1 MIFLNASEHLFHV
14 RLGEVNQNRT
24 AMRAVIRVVA
34 LGQLIDEIAC
44 RVIVQCVVGL
54 DGAFARHHDG
64 QLSPVFL
71 DGHFLGQEEH
81 VTHLIDARLNL
92 LFLHPDRVLP
102 QDQLVG
108 SVLF

>member
-1 MIFLNASEHLFHV
+1 
-14 RLGEVNQNRT
+14 
-24 AMRAVIRVVA
+24 MRAVIRVVT
-34 LGQLIDEIAC
+34 LGQLIDEIPC
-44 RVIVQCVVGL
+44 GVIIQCVVGL
-54 DGAFARHHDG
+54 DGAFAGHHDG

-81 VTHLIDARLNL
+81 VTHFIDTRLD
-92 LFLHPDRVLP
+92 LFLLHPDRMLP